1 MLLLCVADEN
11 RGYDKINIGLQEDYA
26 MQWNV
31 CSDGRC
37 EVKQN
42 TSQRDKKGALL
53 TKNEKNET

>member
-31 CSDGRC
+31 YSDGHS
-37 EVKQN
+37 EVNQN
-42 TSQRDKKGALL
+42 TFQARQKG
-53 TKNEKNET
+53 E